1 MPLYELFAL
10 AKPAV
15 GKAALAEMMRAVGST
30 VMQQG
35 GVVTDIMSYGQ
46 RKLAYDIRQPGSRYS
61 EANMWQ
67 MNFAAS
73 PKTLDDLD
81 HSLRVDERVL
91 RWIVLKRRPY
101 NRLPTPHTVARA
113 AETVAQRLDAQAAA
127 KAARQ

>member
-1 MPLYELFAL
+1 MPLYELFAI

-46 RKLAYDIRQPGSRYS
+46 RKLAYDIRQPGSRYG

-67 MNFAAS
+67 VNFVAS
-73 PKTLDDLD
+73 PKTLQDID

-101 NRLPTPHTVARA
+101 NRLPTPHA
-113 AETVAQRLDAQAAA
+113 VAQRAEKLYQQINGPAAA
-127 KAARQ
+127 KAGRQ

>member
-61 EANMWQ
+61 E
-67 MNFAAS
+67 
-73 PKTLDDLD
+73 
-81 HSLRVDERVL
+81 VG
-91 RWIVLKRRPY
+91 
-101 NRLPTPHTVARA
+101 RA
-113 AETVAQRLDAQAAA
+113 LA
-127 KAARQ
+127 

>member
-1 MPLYELFAL
+1 MWCFNAITRRMQVRDQALGHDSLVCMGLPSSVGRPTKPGASASPCILPPSFLHFIMPLYELFAL

-61 EANMWQ
+61 E
-67 MNFAAS
+67 
-73 PKTLDDLD
+73 
-81 HSLRVDERVL
+81 VG
-91 RWIVLKRRPY
+91 
-101 NRLPTPHTVARA
+101 RA
-113 AETVAQRLDAQAAA
+113 LA
-127 KAARQ
+127 